1 MNKFSGETYKTS
13 LHKQGQKAI
22 NKSPKKHMVT
32 ENKNLLFPVKTDFQK
47 ESATIEIET
56 AYSIKD

>member
-1 MNKFSGETYKTS
+1 
-13 LHKQGQKAI
+13 
-22 NKSPKKHMVT
+22 MVT